1 MSAGTGAYDDKGAAH
16 GTRVPWLDV
25 LLSAI
30 AAVSWALIGMAG
42 TAALGLHL
50 LEADASASLGPMTAA
65 VVALGAGGSVTPSGD
80 VSAFG
85 LGGAEANTAIE
96 ITPLGVSLV
105 GALLLSWFF
114 LRSLRTAGVVVAPA
128 ELLARA
134 GTVVALFVAML
145 GGLAWAGHDVV
156 TLDGGALGLDD
167 MPGAG
172 GGGGGGLEIP
182 GLGDIGDIGGL
193 LPDRIGDL
201 IDTKAAV
208 GFTVDTVPTLLG
220 GLFWSAGIL
229 LIALLASRRTPLPRG
244 WAPVHRVVRPAV
256 SALVTVILV
265 AVVAGLAA
273 AAYAAIGDAHPKRI
287 AGAALLGAPNGVWL
301 GLSIG
306 LFVPWDGRATGLL
319 TQVLPAPLDDL
330 LGSGGGHSV
339 TLSRLAELDGRV
351 WLLAVGT
358 AVMMLLAGVLVAV
371 RTPVGGGEA
380 GAGGFAGGGAGA
392 GGFAGG
398 GAGVGGF
405 AGGGAGAGGFA
416 GDGGGVG
423 RAAGG
428 GGIDAGGSVGG
439 AAGVGGFVG
448 RCALRLGIVT
458 AVALPL
464 LGWLAAVSA
473 DASLSVLGFDA
484 FGAGIRLRGNAGMA
498 VLLGAAWGAGAGAVG
513 AVLAHATGASGRWAA
528 GLALGDLRGG
538 RVGLGGPA
546 GAGGGAGLGWG
557 AGSGAGTGLGAGGQ
571 AGPGAGRGSGV
582 GARTAPGAGAG
593 ARPGPGTSAGD
604 GADSGPDARSG
615 AIPGAGAG
623 AGSTVQVGSGT
634 GAGAGVNAWPE
645 AGSRSGAGVG
655 TAPGAGAGAGTGPGT
670 GAGAGA
676 GAGSG
681 PGARPGAVPGAGA
694 GAVPGAGAGAVPG
707 AGAGAVPGAGAGAVP
722 GAGAGAVPGAG
733 AGAGSTVQVGSGPW
747 PGAGTGPGAG
757 PEAGHRSEPGPGAG
771 VWAGPG
777 PEARPGAGADAG
789 RPTDPGTGRRSGAGT
804 GSGAGPGV
812 GAGAWPGAD
821 AGAGAGAGHE
831 VGHSPGPR
839 AGAGD
844 GPGARAGGGPEV
856 GAGPGMDPGAGTG
869 VGAGPGMD
877 AGAGSGPYS
886 PNASY
891 RAPNPET
898 NPYLRLPDDVR
909 DAVPEGE
916 PEDARPEVGDDPTV
930 GLPPG
935 AEGPKRGR

>member
-1 MSAGTGAYDDKGAAH
+1 MSAGTGAYDDKGAVH

-172 GGGGGGLEIP
+172 GDGGGGLEIP

-244 WAPVHRVVRPAV
+244 WEPVHRVVRPAV
-256 SALVTVILV
+256 SALVTVVLV

-319 TQVLPAPLDDL
+319 TQVLPTPLDDL

-351 WLLAVGT
+351 WLLTVGT

-371 RTPVGGGEA
+371 RTPVGGGGA
-380 GAGGFAGGGAGA
+380 GAGGFGGGGFAGGGAGA
-392 GGFAGG
+392 D
-398 GAGVGGF
+398 GF
-405 AGGGAGAGGFA
+405 AGGGAGADGFA

-423 RAAGG
+423 RAAG

-498 VLLGAAWGAGAGAVG
+498 VLLGAAWGAGAGAAG
-513 AVLAHATGASGRWAA
+513 AVLAHATGAAGRWAA

-538 RVGLGGPA
+538 DGVGLGGPA
-546 GAGGGAGLGWG
+546 GAGGGAGSGWG
-557 AGSGAGTGLGAGGQ
+557 AGSGAGNGLGAGGQ
-571 AGPGAGRGSGV
+571 AGTGAGRGSGV

-604 GADSGPDARSG
+604 GADSGPGARSG

-634 GAGAGVNAWPE
+634 
-645 AGSRSGAGVG
+645 
-655 TAPGAGAGAGTGPGT
+655 
-670 GAGAGA
+670 
-676 GAGSG
+676 
-681 PGARPGAVPGAGA
+681 
-694 GAVPGAGAGAVPG
+694 
-707 AGAGAVPGAGAGAVP
+707 
-722 GAGAGAVPGAG
+722 
-733 AGAGSTVQVGSGPW
+733 GPW

-771 VWAGPG
+771 VGAGPG
-777 PEARPGAGADAG
+777 PEVRPGAGAGAGAG

-844 GPGARAGGGPEV
+844 GPGAGAGGGPEV
-856 GAGPGMDPGAGTG
+856 GAGPGVDRGAGTG

-877 AGAGSGPYS
+877 PGAGAGVGAGPGVDVGAGSGPYS

-935 AEGPKRGR
+935 SVPPGAEGPKRGR